1 MKIFLILKKKNN
13 FFSLDF
19 QNEKD
24 NVNFLFTFFENSE
37 YEFSEIISKKKNN
50 LKNNDYIYFG
60 ITFDFINK
68 KGFLYLK
75 FFSDLQNDYK
85 KKILLNSQNYFLD
98 KNFFLVLSENNN
110 FLKNPF
116 LGILYNVNFYYIFL
130 PKLEILQN
138 FYFQENENSEKILE
152 IFFNRKKK
160 NKILFSKNKKNKFE
174 ILGNSKNLSKGIQF
188 KNFSKI
194 NLGIIKKK
202 KKNNSIINSKTFSF
216 TLLTKNFDKK
226 NIFFQGENKKN
237 NFIIKFYK
245 EKNNSSFGLEF
256 ISNDKKNKKI
266 SFRSS
271 IFIKKNTIF
280 TFSFSLLVFNNK
292 FTKILFFFENN
303 FFEEKIFLNKIFN
316 FEKMKFSLFSEK
328 NKNFNIIL
336 QRFEILQNP
345 LNYLISIQKPENF
358 FKSCKILKIENDKKT
373 GCELC
378 EENLVKN
385 IFSKKC
391 ENFCKKNTKN
401 FGGICLPCFEKNCG
415 EINPTFL
422 KVKRFSNNFFIL
434 ELSREIP
441 ILDKFELEK
450 LFLIN
455 LKNYKINQDYNID
468 FQIASKKRILLEI
481 INYIPILKT
490 ELQIKF
496 DDKKISQIYDK
507 NLDFIFSLNQNL
519 KISSIRFLK
528 KSQKKIIDIL
538 VFIIIT
544 IFISIFFI
552 GFILFIFSFNF
563 HLTDFCLKKILFLFQ
578 DIQLMSFLLFL
589 NIPFSSNLHYFLL
602 SIYKNVVE
610 FSGLFV
616 ENGFFSD
623 FFENNPNLFDLHF
636 STEIIRN
643 FGVFFIIHFVLIFF
657 YFVFLTGKIFK
668 RYLPMKILFLF
679 KKMKDIFEY
688 NFLITIFFCFNFQ
701 IFIFTMIN
709 FQEPNNDQ
717 KISFISFLVTL
728 FYYSFYFV
736 GFLIFYMLYKKNN
749 NFLYAS
755 ELKLKFSF
763 FFYRF

>member
-1 MKIFLILKKKNN
+1 
-13 FFSLDF
+13 
-19 QNEKD
+19 
-24 NVNFLFTFFENSE
+24 
-37 YEFSEIISKKKNN
+37 
-50 LKNNDYIYFG
+50 
-60 ITFDFINK
+60 
-68 KGFLYLK
+68 
-75 FFSDLQNDYK
+75 
-85 KKILLNSQNYFLD
+85 
-98 KNFFLVLSENNN
+98 
-110 FLKNPF
+110 
-116 LGILYNVNFYYIFL
+116 
-130 PKLEILQN
+130 
-138 FYFQENENSEKILE
+138 
-152 IFFNRKKK
+152 
-160 NKILFSKNKKNKFE
+160 
-174 ILGNSKNLSKGIQF
+174 
-188 KNFSKI
+188 
-194 NLGIIKKK
+194 
-202 KKNNSIINSKTFSF
+202 
-216 TLLTKNFDKK
+216 
-226 NIFFQGENKKN
+226 
-237 NFIIKFYK
+237 
-245 EKNNSSFGLEF
+245 
-256 ISNDKKNKKI
+256 
-266 SFRSS
+266 
-271 IFIKKNTIF
+271 
-280 TFSFSLLVFNNK
+280 
-292 FTKILFFFENN
+292 
-303 FFEEKIFLNKIFN
+303 
-316 FEKMKFSLFSEK
+316 MKFSLFSEK

-763 FFYRF
+763 FFIGFKNNKKSNSYEILRLLKQFLISFILINQKNNFFNQITLLIFLSVIFLTIKLFIDPFENSIENNLDTINQIFFMIILFFINFQSIFNSSKNDIKPSKELNLESYEFLGIIIILLIFSKIFLYYIINLKQIIKYLQKVRASSKLIFFNNHYSEEYRQETEISSCKEEDYFTASEKSNSDYFGKIKDLENDKIGDRVQIDKEHYDKFFNYGSRSEDFTIESSDISGNSRRSFEKKK